1 MSNLLESYRVLGVK
15 VGAGMADVT
24 TSYRQLCRLHHP
36 DISDDPSS
44 EELMKQINIAYTVLR
59 EKFKHESAFRDRQTY
74 SRPVR
79 RYPATAPRQ
88 QPDETRQPGTGTRQ
102 PGTGTRQPGT
112 GAWQPETGAWKPA
125 AGAKQSTDDAQQQ
138 AAEAHRQRAAER
150 AAASADAE
158 KEAYSVLHDYFNSLN
173 TFDYLKAYNY
183 LSEHDKKYITP
194 ESFKQW
200 RESVARLYPMREFK
214 IASGSSIAVVTWG
227 DDKTFHARK
236 FRIIITEDD
245 RTEGATQSG
254 DIDKLVINENG
265 SWGVFLGYREVHEL
279 TRTFDKRFETK
290 KKRDA
295 EKRWEEFNAGQ
306 HSEYNMLNTDGM
318 RKPISREL
326 YRQRRYGGSMTFAAI
341 SIKHGDENSVG
352 REELLRSAAKTI
364 SDSLRET
371 DIPAYAGDGIFAV
384 MFVELG
390 KKNAENI
397 ITRMIENIRKN
408 AGPQLGKQAKIE
420 FEFDS
425 WSGNSC
431 PDMDNIKNI
440 LKKFEKNI

>member
-59 EKFKHESAFRDRQTY
+59 EKFKRESAFRDRQTY
-74 SRPVR
+74 SRPTR
-79 RYPATAPRQ
+79 RYPSAAP
-88 QPDETRQPGTGTRQ
+88 
-102 PGTGTRQPGT
+102 
-112 GAWQPETGAWKPA
+112 K
-125 AGAKQSTDDAQQQ
+125 QQ
-138 AAEAHRQRAAER
+138 AADTQQQSAEAQRQRAAER

-158 KEAYSVLHDYFNSLN
+158 REAYSVLHKYFNSLN
-173 TFDYLKAYNY
+173 TLNYISAYNC
-183 LSEHDKKYITP
+183 LSEHDKKHISP

-214 IASGSSIAVVTWG
+214 IAVGSSIAVVTWG

-245 RTEGATQSG
+245 RTDGATQSG

-265 SWGVFLGYREVHEL
+265 RWGVFLGYKEVNEL
-279 TRTFDKRFETK
+279 TRAFDKRFETK
-290 KKRDA
+290 KKRNI
-295 EKRWEEFNAGQ
+295 EKRWEEYAAGLHPEYDMFNI
-306 HSEYNMLNTDGM
+306 LGM
-318 RKPISREL
+318 RKPVSLEL

-341 SIKHGDENSVG
+341 SITQSEKNVAG

-364 SDSLRET
+364 SGSLR
-371 DIPAYAGDGIFAV
+371 DIDVPAYAGDGVFAI

-390 KKNAENI
+390 KKNAENVI
-397 ITRMIENIRKN
+397 KRLVENIRRN
-408 AGPQLGKQAKIE
+408 AGPQLGEQAIIE
-420 FEFDS
+420 YRFDS
-425 WSGNSC
+425 WSGNAYA
-431 PDMDNIKNI
+431 DMDKINNI
-440 LKKFEKNI
+440 LQKFNHSMS